1 MRTYMEFSKLCE
13 SMVNE
18 VSTGMSQFTDFA
30 AQNLLKT
37 LHRDQKLGHDVN
49 YEKVPRLSWKEIKD
63 NRNTWFLLK
72 GQTGW
77 AAILHP
83 NDNKYSQYVLY
94 LSSEVPDPESGEVV
108 TSQKVSTAT
117 DGNNLIAKVI
127 GKPTQFYIIRTGY
140 SVRQHTARAG
150 ARAATSRSDDKES
163 IDYLIRRFRPLFARF
178 LTQAKADI
186 KGVVGM
192 MVKSDADQG
201 KVSQKMN
208 RIQGIDAILQQLEDG
223 TVPDK
228 LKSAV
233 HTATIMAARYYY
245 PELSGKLNKAY
256 YSQSGPSHLPDSND
270 GVHRLLADIASGDQQ
285 KLGGVLAYLKRGLVQ

>member
-1 MRTYMEFSKLCE
+1 MSAYIEFSKLCE
-13 SMVNE
+13 SLVNE

-37 LHRDQKLGHDVN
+37 LHRDQKLGHDVK
-49 YEKVPRLSWKEIKD
+49 YVKVPRLSWKEVKD
-63 NRNTWFLLK
+63 TQNTWFLLK

-83 NDNKYSQYVLY
+83 NQNKYSQYILY
-94 LSSEVPDPESGEVV
+94 LSSEVPNPESGEVV

-117 DGNNLIAKVI
+117 DGNNLITKTI
-127 GKPTQFYIIRTGY
+127 GKPTEFYIIRTGY
-140 SVRQHTARAG
+140 SIKQSTARAG
-150 ARAATSRSDDKES
+150 SRIATSRSDDKES
-163 IDYLIRRFRPLFARF
+163 IDYLVRRFKPLFARF

-201 KVSQKMN
+201 KVSQKMY
-208 RIQGIDAILQQLEDG
+208 RIQGIEAILQQLEDG
-223 TVPDK
+223 SIPEK

-233 HTATIMAARYYY
+233 HTATVMAARYYY

-270 GVHRLLADIASGDQQ
+270 GVKKLLADIAEGDQQ